1 MSASR
6 ASRNAQ
12 CVSFAICASNPIR
25 HQHRHRQQND
35 VYTQNSEQQRR
46 VFVESWRKYRANEA
60 LEPLEQ
66 LIVQAIH
73 AHPEYHALFDWPDKL
88 LDKDYTPVLGQSY
101 PFLHLGLHIAVQ
113 EQVATDRLVCICALY
128 QRLAAR
134 LDDAHAADHRIAECM
149 AETLWSAQRAGAAPN
164 EAAYLAC
171 VRKQA

>member
-1 MSASR
+1 M
-6 ASRNAQ
+6 
-12 CVSFAICASNPIR
+12 F
-25 HQHRHRQQND
+25 
-35 VYTQNSEQQRR
+35 TQDREQLRR
-46 VFVESWRKYRANEA
+46 VFVESWRKFRANEA

-88 LDKDYTPVLGQSY
+88 LDKDYTPEMGQSN

-113 EQVATDRLVCICALY
+113 EQVATDRPAGIRALY

-149 AETLWSAQRAGAAPN
+149 AETLWSAQRTGAAPE
-164 EAAYLAC
+164 EAVYLTC
-171 VRKQA
+171 VRKLAQ

>member
-1 MSASR
+1 
-6 ASRNAQ
+6 
-12 CVSFAICASNPIR
+12 VF
-25 HQHRHRQQND
+25 
-35 VYTQNSEQQRR
+35 TQDREQLRR
-46 VFVESWRKYRANEA
+46 VFVESWRKFRANEA

-88 LDKDYTPVLGQSY
+88 LDKDYTPEMGQSN

-113 EQVATDRLVCICALY
+113 EQVATDRPVGIRALY